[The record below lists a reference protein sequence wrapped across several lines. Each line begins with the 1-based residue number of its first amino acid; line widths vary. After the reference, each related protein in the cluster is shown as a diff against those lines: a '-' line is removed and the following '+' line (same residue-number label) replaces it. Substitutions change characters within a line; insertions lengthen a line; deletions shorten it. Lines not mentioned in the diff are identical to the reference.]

1 MALDVVAQNIELQ
14 SQIQEIRKEIKT
26 DNFSMAI
33 REIVQVYKDGD
44 IELFPSYQRLFRWED
59 DQKTRFI
66 ESLLMGIPT
75 PPIFIAQKKGSQWTI
90 VDGLQRIS
98 TILQVMGMLEV
109 KDSKGNVKPPFK
121 FTFTE
126 KLPAIEGLDW
136 ETLGADAQ
144 RIIKM
149 SKLDLKIILVEDNV
163 QAQYELFKRLNTG
176 AVVLEPQEIRNC
188 LIIML
193 DELFY
198 QKIDSLKNYDNFK
211 NAIKLTEAKNEIE
224 FPMELILRYFIA
236 KRNQINFANY
246 NVTSDL
252 LSDFIDKETSNVITD
267 ENFILDDEIIVF
279 KRVFDLLFA
288 TLGEFSFRKFNPEKG
303 DFEGAFL
310 QSSFEAILSGLA
322 LNIDFY
328 EEKGLDFLKQ
338 KIIKLYSEPQYL
350 ENSTRGKKA
359 LSRIQGMIQF
369 SNDFFGNHGL

>member
-1 MALDVVAQNIELQ
+1 MAIDIEAKNVELQ

-98 TILQVMGMLEV
+98 TILQVMGLLEV
-109 KDSKGNVKPPFK
+109 KDSKGIVKPPFK

-126 KLPAIEGLDW
+126 KLPAIEGLGWD
-136 ETLGADAQ
+136 TLGADAQ

-149 SKLDLKIILVEDNV
+149 SKLDLKIILVEDNI

-193 DELFY
+193 DEPFY
-198 QKIDSLKNYDNFK
+198 QKIDSLKNYENFK

-224 FPMELILRYFIA
+224 FPMELILRYLIA

-267 ENFILDDEIIVF
+267 PDFELDNEILIF
-279 KRVFDLLFA
+279 KRVFDLLYN
-288 TLGEFSFRKFNPEKG
+288 TLGEYSFRKFVPEKG
-303 DFEGAFL
+303 EFEGAFL

-328 EEKGLDFLKQ
+328 EGQGPAFLKE

-350 ENSTRGKKA
+350 ENSSRGKKA

-369 SNDFFGNHGL
+369 SNDFFGKHEL

>member
-1 MALDVVAQNIELQ
+1 MALDIGAQNTELQ

-75 PPIFIAQKKGSQWTI
+75 PPIFIAQKRGSQWTI

-98 TILQVMGMLEV
+98 TILQVMGILEV

-136 ETLGADAQ
+136 ETLGDDAQ

-193 DELFY
+193 DEPFY

-211 NAIKLTEAKNEIE
+211 KAIKLTEAKNEIE
-224 FPMELILRYFIA
+224 FPMELILRYLIA

-252 LSDFIDKETSNVITD
+252 LADFIDKETSNVITD
-267 ENFILDDEIIVF
+267 PNFDLDNEIIIF
-279 KRVFDLLFA
+279 KRVFDLLYSA
-288 TLGEFSFRKFNPEKG
+288 LGEYSFRKFVAEK
-303 DFEGAFL
+303 DEFEGAFL

-322 LNIDFY
+322 MNIDFY
-328 EEKGLDFLKQ
+328 EEQGPEFLKE
-338 KIIKLYSEPQYL
+338 KIIRLYSQPQYL
-350 ENSTRGKKA
+350 DNSTRGKKA

-369 SNDFFGNHGL
+369 SNEYFGNYDL

>member
-1 MALDVVAQNIELQ
+1 MAIDIEAKNIELQ

-33 REIVQVYKDGD
+33 RELVQVYKDGD

-98 TILQVMGMLEV
+98 TILQVMGILEV
-109 KDSKGNVKPPFK
+109 KDSKGNVKPPFR
-121 FTFTE
+121 FTYTE
-126 KLPAIEGLDW
+126 KLPAIEGLNW

-193 DELFY
+193 DEQFY
-198 QKIDSLKNYDNFK
+198 QKIDSLKKYDNFK

-224 FPMELILRYFIA
+224 FPMELILRYLIA

-246 NVTSDL
+246 NITSDL

-267 ENFILDDEIIVF
+267 PNFNLDQEITIF

-288 TLGEFSFRKFNPEKG
+288 TLGELSFRKFVPEKG

-322 LNIDFY
+322 NNIDFY
-328 EEKGLDFLKQ
+328 EEKGTEFLRE
-338 KIIKLYSEPQYL
+338 KIIKLYTEEQYI

-369 SNDFFGNHGL
+369 SNDFFGYHGI